1 MRYDYQ
7 FLQILFPIIISK
19 TNVNGIHLTFDDGP
33 NPNATP
39 QVLNFLRERNILAH
53 FFVIGENAQKYPDIV
68 RKIKDEGHL
77 IGNHTNSHTCLLF
90 KSYNF
95 VQREILLAEE
105 AIENAIGKRSKF
117 FRPPYGYF
125 DWTTIKAARKHGYSF
140 TLWSS
145 DSKDYRIDSPEKIK
159 HRIISQTINGAILL
173 FHDNYLTEARISYY
187 LPKVLDSLLEK
198 GFIFLPLPL

>member
-1 MRYDYQ
+1 MRYDYR
-7 FLQILFPIIISK
+7 FLQILYPIIISK

-39 QVLNFLRERNILAH
+39 RVLNFLRERNILAH

-105 AIENAIGKRSKF
+105 AIENAIGKRSKY
-117 FRPPYGYF
+117 FRPPYGSIGQPLKQHEDMVILSLYGVLIVK
-125 DWTTIKAARKHGYSF
+125 TT
-140 TLWSS
+140 
-145 DSKDYRIDSPEKIK
+145 
-159 HRIISQTINGAILL
+159 
-173 FHDNYLTEARISYY
+173 
-187 LPKVLDSLLEK
+187 V
-198 GFIFLPLPL
+198 